1 MMTETWFVYPNWK
14 WLALVVS
21 IALFFAVL
29 KAAAMAF
36 DFLKKKLQSQFSKND
51 LIHMFLSLNIHLP
64 LAGIVAGLFLISAF
78 NSLEI
83 HDGALR
89 VLEGVLK
96 FFIGYNV
103 IRLGLYGAD
112 ALGLLLRRWSLE
124 TENTL
129 DDQLAPLLTK
139 TAKLLVVILGVLMVL
154 QNTGVNVVSLIAG
167 LGLGGLALAL
177 AAQDTIA
184 NLFGSVTIIADRPF
198 QVGDFIRV
206 AGSAGIVEDLGF
218 RSTRIR
224 TGGKSVIT
232 IPNSTMA
239 KEKIENLGRRRIRQ
253 ITHVLG
259 LEYGARSSQLAQ
271 VIEQIRY
278 LLSRHE
284 QVIKDEI
291 NVFFVNFGDFSLQI
305 KVDFFIVIDEPIDF
319 LDTQQEI
326 LFEIMQIIENCGLGF
341 AFPTQTL
348 HVNSFLN
355 DKKLGPI
362 SKTLNNNDGPST

>member
-14 WLALVVS
+14 WLALAVS
-21 IALFFAVL
+21 IVLFFAVL

-36 DFLKKKLQSQFSKND
+36 EFLRKKIQNKFAND
-51 LIHMFLSLNIHLP
+51 DLVHVFLSLDIHRP
-64 LAGIVAGLFLISAF
+64 LAGIFAGLFLISAF

-89 VLEGVLK
+89 VLEGILK
-96 FFIGYNV
+96 FFIGYHV

-112 ALGLLLRRWSLE
+112 AFGLLLQRWSRQ
-124 TENTL
+124 TENNL
-129 DDQLAPLLTK
+129 DSQLAPLLTK
-139 TAKLLVVILGVLMVL
+139 TVKLLVVVLGVLMIL

-177 AAQDTIA
+177 AAQDTAA
-184 NLFGSVTIIADRPF
+184 NLFGSVTIVADRPF

-206 AGSAGIVEDLGF
+206 SGSEGVVEDLGF

-224 TGGKSVIT
+224 TGGKSMVT

-239 KEKIENLGRRRIRQ
+239 KEKIENLGRRKVRQ
-253 ITHVLG
+253 ISHVLG
-259 LEYGARSSQLAQ
+259 LEYGAKSSQLAQ

-291 NVFFVNFGDFSLQI
+291 NVFFVNLGDFSLQI

-319 LDTQQEI
+319 LETQQEI
-326 LFEIMQIIENCGLGF
+326 LFEIMQIVENCGLAF

-362 SKTLNNNDGPST
+362 TSAISPNP

>member
-1 MMTETWFVYPNWK
+1 MMTETWFIYPNWK
-14 WLALVVS
+14 WLALVAS
-21 IALFFAVL
+21 IVIFFAVL

-36 DFLKKKLQSQFSKND
+36 EFLRKKVQARFSHD
-51 LIHMFLSLNIHLP
+51 SLAYMFLGLDIHRP

-78 NSLEI
+78 NSLQV

-89 VLEGVLK
+89 VLEGILK
-96 FFIGYNV
+96 FFIGYHV

-112 ALGLLLRRWSLE
+112 AFGLLLQRWSRQ
-124 TENTL
+124 TENSL

-139 TAKLLVVILGVLMVL
+139 TAKLLVVVIGVLMIL

-177 AAQDTIA
+177 AAQDTAA

-206 AGSAGIVEDLGF
+206 AGSEGIVEDLGF

-224 TGGKSVIT
+224 TADKSLVT

-239 KEKIENLGRRRIRQ
+239 KEKIENLGHRRVRPINH
-253 ITHVLG
+253 TLG
-259 LEYGARSSQLAQ
+259 LEYGASSTQLAQ
-271 VIEQIRY
+271 VVEQIRY
-278 LLSRHE
+278 LLSRHD
-284 QVIKDEI
+284 QVLKDEI
-291 NVFFVNFGDFSLQI
+291 TVFFTQLGDFSLNI
-305 KVDFFIVIDEPIDF
+305 KVSFFIAIEEPIDF
-319 LDTQQEI
+319 FETQQEI
-326 LFEIMQIIENCGLGF
+326 LFELMKVVENCGLGF

-348 HVNSFLN
+348 HVGSFLN

-362 SKTLNNNDGPST
+362 ATQISPS